1 MYSLDILQRLIRL
14 KELDTLLDES
24 SPVSFDG
31 CMHKERTALLD
42 STMEWMS
49 LAVGR
54 HDWLHGIN
62 ATRQGNL
69 PASIADHLRNKTYSG
84 IDLYLTV
91 RRDLWMSSLQCPSCK
106 EQRGW
111 VRKGALFKNM
121 DHGLVVNRPGQMAK
135 DGNDDGEIVE
145 PREVEDVGD
154 ASGGEEESMPDP
166 RSELLEL
173 ARQLQGTVVEG
184 RKEAV
189 RKSKPVQPYRFGEA
203 TPLGV
208 VSRFDEWFDSYHT
221 GPSAETVVEMHLEL
235 CAWFHADPA
244 VASWSTVAMR
254 FSDHGYRRMP
264 GGFHQ
269 FYLNEP
275 DLKEQVEHLFPLPP
289 NEVLEEWKERR
300 ATTEMDLNQ
309 LVNGEWKGHLPES
322 MIDGKDLEVWPLSKM
337 VEEGGKGTAE
347 ERMKIYVTGRTSTGS
362 YIRLDVHKSRE
373 RVDNLNFSVDID
385 SVIWETDKLKAVGP
399 INLQLLPFKGPKA
412 PISKHNHTYVKLY
425 WPRTDQDVVN
435 HRRSAASQE
444 VPISNLPN
452 THFAHFGRVQGA
464 AEVFVVFPRMKHRH
478 PLRRGSET
486 KLPYEVETFWF
497 RHLVYPALNKLKAA
511 GVKPYTN
518 FVYEDILFKHKG
530 AKEQSI
536 MVSPQHLEE
545 ILQNIHGT
553 LKENASRPHFSRF
566 GSLFFVLQIVGMKV
580 STSLDEGWAEL
591 WEKLVR
597 QHSNLDW
604 EYMEN
609 PANGE
614 LLVDLGFGV
623 HPPEDRK
630 VVGFWDIDA
639 LRVGFDYGG
648 YSQGTSHKVSTM
660 PAIGGI
666 HAEMG
671 YSRRKRTHIA
681 YRLTYNLV
689 YEVLRGR
696 RTRLKEGFF
705 PPSSA
710 YNLDPKYKQDVK
722 DVVEAYE
729 RNKEKSYGLRDEYR
743 CRGSTVKRALPLLED
758 KVRGRRSPRQAHR
771 CNSNLT
777 YQRSD
782 STSTSWT
789 PSSGSPPRTGLP
801 LFRGESKRSANSRSG
816 FITSRTR

>member
-1 MYSLDILQRLIRL
+1 MYSLGILQGLIKL
-14 KELDTLLDES
+14 EKLHTLLDEVS
-24 SPVSFDG
+24 QVSFEG
-31 CMHKERTALLD
+31 CMHGERIALLD
-42 STMEWMS
+42 WTMEWMS

-54 HDWLHGIN
+54 HDSLHGT
-62 ATRQGNL
+62 AAAYQSGL
-69 PASIADHLRNKTYSG
+69 PGLIIDHLRNKTFSG
-84 IDLYLTV
+84 IDQYSML
-91 RRDLWMSSLQCPSCK
+91 RGDLGTSSLTCSLCK
-106 EQRGW
+106 DQRLGE
-111 VRKGALFKNM
+111 KDHALAKRM
-121 DHGLVVNRPGQMAK
+121 DRELIVDRPGQMAK
-135 DGNDDGEIVE
+135 DGNQDGEMVE
-145 PREVEDVGD
+145 TREVEDVGEG
-154 ASGGEEESMPDP
+154 SGGEGELTPDP

-189 RKSKPVQPYRFGEA
+189 RKSKPIQPYQFREA
-203 TPLGV
+203 TPRGV
-208 VSRFDEWFDSYHT
+208 VSSFEEWFDSYHT

-235 CAWFHADPA
+235 CAWFQADPA

-264 GGFHQ
+264 GSFHQ
-269 FYLNEP
+269 FYLNQP
-275 DLKEQVEHLFPLPP
+275 DLKEQAEHLFPLPP
-289 NEVLEEWKERR
+289 NDVLEEWKERR
-300 ATTEMDLNQ
+300 ATTEMDLKQ
-309 LVNGEWKGHLPES
+309 LANGEWKDRLPES
-322 MIDGKDLEVWPLSKM
+322 MIVGKDLEVWPLSKI
-337 VEEGGKGTAE
+337 VQEGDKGTAE
-347 ERMKIYVTGRTSTGS
+347 ESMRIFVTGKTTTGS
-362 YIRLDVHKSRE
+362 YIRLDIHKSRE
-373 RVDNLNFSVDID
+373 KVENLNFSVDID

-425 WPRTDQDVVN
+425 WPRTDQDVDN
-435 HRRSAASQE
+435 HRRSTASQE

-452 THFAHFGRVQGA
+452 THFAHFGKVQGS

-486 KLPYEVETFWF
+486 KLPYEVETFWL

-518 FVYEDILFKHKG
+518 FVYEDILFKHKE

-545 ILQNIHGT
+545 ILQNIHRT
-553 LKENASRPHFSRF
+553 LEEKANWPNFSRF
-566 GSLFFVLQIVGMKV
+566 GSLFFVLQIVGIKV

-604 EYMEN
+604 KHMEDPN
-609 PANGE
+609 NGE
-614 LLVDLGFGV
+614 LLVDLGFGI

-630 VVGFWDIDA
+630 VVGFWDTDA

-671 YSRRKRTHIA
+671 HSRRKLVHIA

-689 YEVLRGR
+689 YEVLRG
-696 RTRLKEGFF
+696 
-705 PPSSA
+705 
-710 YNLDPKYKQDVK
+710 
-722 DVVEAYE
+722 
-729 RNKEKSYGLRDEYR
+729 
-743 CRGSTVKRALPLLED
+743 
-758 KVRGRRSPRQAHR
+758 
-771 CNSNLT
+771 
-777 YQRSD
+777 
-782 STSTSWT
+782 
-789 PSSGSPPRTGLP
+789 
-801 LFRGESKRSANSRSG
+801 
-816 FITSRTR
+816 